1 MGYGGKSRAL
11 FLGSVMRSA
20 IKIKKPGLPGFLQME
35 TVGLEPIHT
44 ILAKSHRYGR
54 IQPI

>member
-20 IKIKKPGLPGFLQME
+20 IKIKKPGLSGFLQME